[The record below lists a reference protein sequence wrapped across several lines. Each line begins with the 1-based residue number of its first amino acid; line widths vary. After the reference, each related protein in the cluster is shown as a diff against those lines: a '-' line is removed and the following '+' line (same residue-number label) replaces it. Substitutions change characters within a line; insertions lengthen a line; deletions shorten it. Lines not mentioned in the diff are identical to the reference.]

1 VAQWIIERL
10 TSTVKVAA
18 LTVLVIFFLFSEMSA
33 QSKVIEGL
41 SYSSVTYGD
50 EIKYAV
56 YLPSK
61 YDSSA
66 RSYPVLYLFH
76 GLGNNENAWIQY
88 GDMKRLMDAMYSNE
102 AIVPMIVVMPNAR
115 NSWFIDDIHSDF
127 PFETIFTG
135 EFIDHIDSAYRTRPE
150 KKFRALGGLSMG
162 GYGALILA
170 FKNPNLVSSIFSLSP
185 GIWTDET
192 IQSLNNE
199 DYLRTFDNLYTTDPD
214 QRLTDRWKSHSIH
227 HQAKVKSQSDLS
239 NVKYYIT
246 SGDDDVGISAA
257 TAELHIIFKNR
268 NVPHEYR
275 VYDGGHTWEY
285 WRKTFPE
292 AVRFISDE
300 FQRGVE

>member
-1 VAQWIIERL
+1 MPLKFEPLTGTIEATVA
-10 TSTVKVAA
+10 
-18 LTVLVIFFLFSEMSA
+18 TVLVMLFLITSVSA
-33 QSKVIEGL
+33 QSSVVEGL
-41 SYSSVTYGD
+41 SAHSTTIDDS
-50 EIKYAV
+50 IKYAV
-56 YLPSK
+56 YLPSD
-61 YDSSA
+61 YHISE

-76 GLGNNENAWIQY
+76 GLDNDENAWIQY

-102 AIVPMIVVMPNAR
+102 SIAPMIVVMPNAR
-115 NSWFIDDIHSDF
+115 NSWFIDDIHSEF

-150 KKFRALGGLSMG
+150 KKFRAFGGLSMG

-170 FKNPNLVSSIFSLSP
+170 FKNPDLVSSIFSLSP

-239 NVKYYIT
+239 KVKYYIT
-246 SGDDDVGISAA
+246 SGDDDTGISEA
-257 TAELHIIFKNR
+257 TAELHIILKNK

-292 AVRFISDE
+292 AVEFISDE
-300 FQRGVE
+300 FLRGVE